1 MEEIL
6 ASTIKL
12 IDDAMGYLRLF
23 VIGSTAFFVALN
35 YALKMASND
44 DNQKASYDR
53 KIKVTII
60 ASVSSLIATQF
71 VNWILGYF
79 K

>member
-1 MEEIL
+1 MDIIL
-6 ASTIKL
+6 PKVLTL
-12 IDDAMGYLRLF
+12 LNDAMKYLNMF
-23 VIGSTAFFVALN
+23 VIGGTSFFVAKDF
-35 YALKMASND
+35 ALKMASSD

-53 KIKVTII
+53 KIKNTII
-60 ASVSSLIATQF
+60 AGICALLTTVF